1 MGARLRRL
9 GFGGRARTRTLGVA
23 AGAAVVLAAIGAY
36 SLTSSSGTA
45 GARPH
50 ATPPLVSSTDF
61 QRRSGVRIVRVATTA
76 AGGLVDLRYQ
86 VIDSSAADSIHD
98 PDTPPELVDER
109 THVVVDELF
118 MGHSHH
124 GQLKVAH
131 TYYLIFNNPGNLL
144 HAGTTVTVQLG
155 AARIAHVPVQ

>member
-1 MGARLRRL
+1 MRRL
-9 GFGGRARTRTLGVA
+9 VFGSWSPRTRVRAVGA
-23 AGAAVVLAAIGAY
+23 AVGAAVVLAAVGAY
-36 SLTSSSGTA
+36 GLTRSSGTA

-50 ATPPLVSSTDF
+50 AASPLVSNAEF
-61 QRRSGVRIVRVATTA
+61 QRRTGVRIVRVATTA

-86 VIDSSAADSIHD
+86 VIDSNAADTIHD

-109 THVVVDELF
+109 THVVVNELF

-144 HAGTTVTVQLG
+144 QAGTRVTVQLG
-155 AARIAHVPVQ
+155 AARIAHVPVR